1 MNVGTLGVIKGAIS
15 TVDLNKIN
23 CQVEL
28 SNTYHL
34 HIRPGDENVK
44 KLGGLHKF
52 MNWDK
57 PILTDSGGFQIFS
70 LSNLRKITEDGVE
83 FNSHLDGK
91 KIFIG
96 PEESMRIQK

>member
-1 MNVGTLGVIKGAIS
+1 
-15 TVDLNKIN
+15 
-23 CQVEL
+23 
-28 SNTYHL
+28 
-34 HIRPGDENVK
+34 
-44 KLGGLHKF
+44 

-91 KIFIG
+91 RFLLV
-96 PEESMRIQK
+96 QKRA